1 MEKVVLKATK
11 RDITGKQVHAVRRD
25 GKLPAVI
32 YGRRTDPMPIVM
44 DAREASRA
52 LAQVSSSSLVT
63 IELDGKEF
71 PALVREK
78 QRNFIKGTL
87 LHVDFLAV
95 DMAEKIR
102 ATVGIEFTGLSL
114 AVKDFDAV
122 LVTGLNELEI
132 ECLPGDLPE
141 KVTVDISA
149 LGKIGDSIHVRDIS
163 LPEKIKV
170 LTNVDDMVINATAP
184 KVEEVVEPVAPAA
197 AAAAAEPEL
206 AVERGKK
213 EEEGGEEAAGK
224 KGEGK

>member
-1 MEKVVLKATK
+1 M
-11 RDITGKQVHAVRRD
+11 HAVRRD

-114 AVKDFDAV
+114 AVKDFNAV

-197 AAAAAEPEL
+197 PAAGAEPEL